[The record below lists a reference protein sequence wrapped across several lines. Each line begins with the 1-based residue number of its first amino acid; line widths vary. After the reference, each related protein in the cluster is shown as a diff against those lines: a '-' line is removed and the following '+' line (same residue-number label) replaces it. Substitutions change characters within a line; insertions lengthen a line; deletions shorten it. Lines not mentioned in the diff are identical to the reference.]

1 MSETQQPEAAGQ
13 GGAAESSPLLLKQAR
28 EAAGLHVAALAA
40 ALKVPVRKLEDLE
53 AGRFDRLPDMTFAR
67 ALASSACRHLKIDPA
82 PVLAQLPAAA
92 RPALGP
98 SGTALNA
105 PFQGGADPVP
115 FNPAGWLSRPAVLAA
130 IALLL
135 GALVIVFLP
144 RAEETAAPVWGEAA
158 QPPAQVPVATPAVA
172 ADGTA
177 PGSLAASATAPT
189 VDPAPGATA
198 DPAASGSSALP
209 VAPVSSVGSAGAAP
223 TPTAATVAATPPAAT
238 PAPSATTPSAPAV
251 QPAPVAAAATAA
263 AAAPVMAVAAR
274 AETWIEVTTP
284 AGETVVRRLLTAG
297 ESMEVNRAPP
307 YAVVIGRADAARV
320 TLRGQAFDLPP
331 PSPNGVARFEV
342 K

>member
-13 GGAAESSPLLLKQAR
+13 GEAVVGSPLLLKQAR

-92 RPALGP
+92 RPVLGM

-144 RAEETAAPVWGEAA
+144 KADEPAAPVWGDAA
-158 QPPAQVPVATPAVA
+158 QPPAPAPVPVAGPAVA
-172 ADGTA
+172 TE
-177 PGSLAASATAPT
+177 
-189 VDPAPGATA
+189 
-198 DPAASGSSALP
+198 
-209 VAPVSSVGSAGAAP
+209 GAAP
-223 TPTAATVAATPPAAT
+223 GGVPAPAAEPVAETGTAAT
-238 PAPSATTPSAPAV
+238 PALAPAV
-251 QPAPVAAAATAA
+251 SSLTAA
-263 AAAPVMAVAAR
+263 AAPVAVPAPAVVPSPVPASVPASVPAPAAPAAAASLTAPATASTSAPAVMAVAAR
-274 AETWIEVTTP
+274 GETWIEVTTP
-284 AGETVVRRLLTAG
+284 AGETVVRRLLNAG

-307 YAVVIGRADAARV
+307 YAVVIGRAEAARV
-320 TLRGQAFDLPP
+320 TLRGQSFELPP
-331 PSPNGVARFEV
+331 ASANGVARFEV

>member
-1 MSETQQPEAAGQ
+1 MSDTQQPGDAA
-13 GGAAESSPLLLKQAR
+13 ASPLLLKQAR

-40 ALKVPVRKLEDLE
+40 ALKVPVRKLEHLE
-53 AGRFDRLPDMTFAR
+53 AGRYDQLPDMTFAR
-67 ALASSACRHLKIDPA
+67 ALASSACRHLRIDPA

-92 RPALGP
+92 KPALGL

-144 RAEETAAPVWGEAA
+144 KADEPAAVWGE
-158 QPPAQVPVATPAVA
+158 
-172 ADGTA
+172 
-177 PGSLAASATAPT
+177 PGGNVVATAPAPSPQT
-189 VDPAPGATA
+189 PGSEPAAAPIESGPGAGVSTTVA
-198 DPAASGSSALP
+198 PAEPVTLPSPTQTSAVLAAPPATVVAVPAVPAASP
-209 VAPVSSVGSAGAAP
+209 APAAAESPPAPAAP
-223 TPTAATVAATPPAAT
+223 AAVLAV
-238 PAPSATTPSAPAV
+238 SA
-251 QPAPVAAAATAA
+251 
-263 AAAPVMAVAAR
+263 R
-274 AETWIEVTTP
+274 GETWIEVTTP

-307 YAVVIGRADAARV
+307 YSVVIGRADAARV

>member
-1 MSETQQPEAAGQ
+1 MSDTQQPGDAA
-13 GGAAESSPLLLKQAR
+13 ASPLLLKQAR

-40 ALKVPVRKLEDLE
+40 ALKVPVRKLEHLE
-53 AGRFDRLPDMTFAR
+53 AGRYDQLPDMTFAR
-67 ALASSACRHLKIDPA
+67 ALASSACRHLRIDPA

-92 RPALGP
+92 KPALGL

-144 RAEETAAPVWGEAA
+144 KADEPAAVWGE
-158 QPPAQVPVATPAVA
+158 PGGNAVA
-172 ADGTA
+172 
-177 PGSLAASATAPT
+177 SA
-189 VDPAPGATA
+189 
-198 DPAASGSSALP
+198 
-209 VAPVSSVGSAGAAP
+209 
-223 TPTAATVAATPPAAT
+223 
-238 PAPSATTPSAPAV
+238 PAPSPQTPGGESAAAPIESAPGTGVSTTVAPAEPAALPSPTQASAVLAAPPATVVAAPAV
-251 QPAPVAAAATAA
+251 PTASPAPAAAESPPAPAA
-263 AAAPVMAVAAR
+263 AAAVLAVSAR
-274 AETWIEVTTP
+274 GETWIEVTTP

-307 YAVVIGRADAARV
+307 YSVVIGRADAARV

>member
-1 MSETQQPEAAGQ
+1 MSETQQPDAAGQ
-13 GGAAESSPLLLKQAR
+13 GGAAASSPLLLKQAR

-92 RPALGP
+92 RPALGL

-115 FNPAGWLSRPAVLAA
+115 FNPAGWLSRPAVLTA

-144 RAEETAAPVWGEAA
+144 RAEEPAAPVWGESSQPAVQPAA
-158 QPPAQVPVATPAVA
+158 QVSAAPASIAPE
-172 ADGTA
+172 GTG
-177 PGSLAASATAPT
+177 PGSL
-189 VDPAPGATA
+189 PAPVAE
-198 DPAASGSSALP
+198 PAADVPPGTAAAAAGLASSLAS
-209 VAPVSSVGSAGAAP
+209 VSPVSSVGAAVP
-223 TPTAATVAATPPAAT
+223 EVTPPAT
-238 PAPSATTPSAPAV
+238 PAPVTP
-251 QPAPVAAAATAA
+251 AAAAVA
-263 AAAPVMAVAAR
+263 VMAIAAR
-274 AETWIEVTTP
+274 SETWIEVTTP

>member
-1 MSETQQPEAAGQ
+1 MSDTQQPGDAA
-13 GGAAESSPLLLKQAR
+13 ASPLLLKQAR

-40 ALKVPVRKLEDLE
+40 ALKVPVRKLEHLE
-53 AGRFDRLPDMTFAR
+53 AGRYDQLPDMTFAR
-67 ALASSACRHLKIDPA
+67 ALASSACRHLRIDPA

-92 RPALGP
+92 KPALGL

-144 RAEETAAPVWGEAA
+144 KADEPAAVWGE
-158 QPPAQVPVATPAVA
+158 
-172 ADGTA
+172 
-177 PGSLAASATAPT
+177 PGGNVVATAPAPSPQT
-189 VDPAPGATA
+189 PGSEPAAAPIESGPGAGVSTT
-198 DPAASGSSALP
+198 
-209 VAPVSSVGSAGAAP
+209 VAPAEPVTLPSPTQTSAVLAA
-223 TPTAATVAATPPAAT
+223 PPAAVL
-238 PAPSATTPSAPAV
+238 AVSA
-251 QPAPVAAAATAA
+251 
-263 AAAPVMAVAAR
+263 R
-274 AETWIEVTTP
+274 GETWIEVTTP

-307 YAVVIGRADAARV
+307 YSVVIGRADAARV

>member
-13 GGAAESSPLLLKQAR
+13 GEAVVGSPLLLKQAR

-92 RPALGP
+92 RPVLGM

-144 RAEETAAPVWGEAA
+144 KADEPAAPVWGEAV
-158 QPPAQVPVATPAVA
+158 QPPVA
-172 ADGTA
+172 A
-177 PGSLAASATAPT
+177 
-189 VDPAPGATA
+189 PA
-198 DPAASGSSALP
+198 PAASPAVVTEGAAAAGSPTPAAEP
-209 VAPVSSVGSAGAAP
+209 VAETG
-223 TPTAATVAATPPAAT
+223 TAATSPLPPAVSAVASAA
-238 PAPSATTPSAPAV
+238 APVAVPAPAV
-251 QPAPVAAAATAA
+251 VVPAPVPDSVAAPAAAPVAAPVTASTG
-263 AAAPVMAVAAR
+263 APAVMAVAAR
-274 AETWIEVTTP
+274 GETWIEVTTP
-284 AGETVVRRLLTAG
+284 AGETVVRRLLNAG

-307 YAVVIGRADAARV
+307 YAVVIGRAEAARV
-320 TLRGQAFDLPP
+320 TLRGQSFELPP
-331 PSPNGVARFEV
+331 ASANGVARFEV

>member
-1 MSETQQPEAAGQ
+1 MSDTQQPGDVAA
-13 GGAAESSPLLLKQAR
+13 SPLLLKQAR

-53 AGRFDRLPDMTFAR
+53 AGRYDQLPDMTFAR
-67 ALASSACRHLKIDPA
+67 ALASSACRHLRIDPA

-92 RPALGP
+92 KPVLGL

-105 PFQGGADPVP
+105 PFQGSADPVP

-144 RAEETAAPVWGEAA
+144 KADEPAAVWGE
-158 QPPAQVPVATPAVA
+158 PA
-172 ADGTA
+172 GN
-177 PGSLAASATAPT
+177 GAASA
-189 VDPAPGATA
+189 PAAAVQPAVA
-198 DPAASGSSALP
+198 DPAA
-209 VAPVSSVGSAGAAP
+209 APAEPTPAAP
-223 TPTAATVAATPPAAT
+223 TSST
-238 PAPSATTPSAPAV
+238 PAPAEPAAPTSPSPAV
-251 QPAPVAAAATAA
+251 AITPTTALAAVPAAPVAESPPPPPASAAAG
-263 AAAPVMAVAAR
+263 VLSVAAR
-274 AETWIEVTTP
+274 GETWIEVTTP

-307 YAVVIGRADAARV
+307 YNVVIGRAEVARV